1 MLLDHLLQAIPSDTE
16 ERVRRT
22 RDRLNQSI
30 REILRQET
38 GLRFRRANKAAQQTL
53 LPSEEARQ
61 GGSEAVTVRVQVVPG
76 LPTSLQG
83 RQIAE
88 RDRLAAQIAPWR
100 DSLERLRDSAKDTN
114 HLAERLS
121 NDPLGAALIGD
132 SASHLSGVID
142 LAERLLNEAH
152 KFDLAKWILDVNE
165 DVLGAYFYVV
175 PHQDKWGRLIR
186 RDPWIELYWGVIGL
200 LARVLAVDVED
211 MTVVV
216 LSHELAHGYT
226 QLGSDIDG
234 ASWEPADFAESEHG
248 LKEGLAQYYGI
259 VACRRLELSAPNA
272 TKTFEALLK
281 HQPPAYKT
289 HVPWV
294 NQNKPEEIRLAMI
307 QARRSGH
314 ATLEQFNEL
323 LERPKRNLRSR
334 SERSAEQ
341 P

>member
-1 MLLDHLLQAIPSDTE
+1 MLLEALLESIPSDTE

-22 RDRLNQSI
+22 RDRLNQNI

-38 GLRFRRANKAAQQTL
+38 GLRFRRTKQAIQQTL

-61 GGSEAVTVRVQVVPG
+61 GVSEAVTVRVQLVPG

-83 RQIAE
+83 RRISD
-88 RDRLAAQIAPWR
+88 RDRLAALIAPWR
-100 DSLERLRDSAKDTN
+100 DSLEQLRDSAKDTG
-114 HLAERLS
+114 HLAERLW
-121 NDPLGAALIGD
+121 NDPLGTALIGD
-132 SASHLSGVID
+132 SASHLSGVVE
-142 LAERLLNEAH
+142 LAERLLNEAQ

-165 DVLGAYFYVV
+165 DVLGAYFYTVAR
-175 PHQDKWGRLIR
+175 QDRWGHLIR

-211 MTVVV
+211 LTVVV

-234 ASWEPADFAESEHG
+234 ASWEPADFAESDHG
-248 LKEGLAQYYGI
+248 LKEGLAQYYGF
-259 VACRRLELSAPNA
+259 VACRRLELSAANA
-272 TKTFEALLK
+272 TKAFEALLK
-281 HQPPAYKT
+281 HQPQAYKT

-294 NQNKPEEIRLAMI
+294 KENKPEEIRLAMI
-307 QARRSGH
+307 QARRSGQ
-314 ATLEQFNEL
+314 ATLKQFNEL
-323 LERPKRNLRSR
+323 LERAKRDLRSR

-341 P
+341 S